1 MLYHLSSYF
10 GMAPF
15 SGQHRRDLT
24 VALVGF
30 TSWAAVAWKLGRPGE
45 AEADASNTEGLLAW
59 VRLAAAAALSSPQLH
74 KLGVS
79 HPGREGTCHC

>member
-1 MLYHLSSYF
+1 MLYHLSGHF

-30 TSWAAVAWKLGRPGE
+30 TSWAAVAWKLGRTGG
-45 AEADASNTEGLLAW
+45 AEADASRAEGLLAL
-59 VRLAAAAALSSPQLH
+59 VR
-74 KLGVS
+74 
-79 HPGREGTCHC
+79 RRRRRRRHCRTQCRRRKYTPP